1 MKRMMKRHSQLIEKD
16 GKYRGGEG
24 EQRHESGSVVGEVER
39 QQMKR
44 KREGG
49 KSERREESWSL
60 VEGCLCGQM

>member
-24 EQRHESGSVVGEVER
+24 EQSHESGSVVGEVER

-44 KREGG
+44 KGEGG
-49 KSERREESWSL
+49 K
-60 VEGCLCGQM
+60 